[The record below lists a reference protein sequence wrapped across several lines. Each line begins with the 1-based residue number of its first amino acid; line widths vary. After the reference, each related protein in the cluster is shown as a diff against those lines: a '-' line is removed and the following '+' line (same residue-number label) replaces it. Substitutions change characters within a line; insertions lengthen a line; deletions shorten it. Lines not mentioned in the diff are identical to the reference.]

1 MADFDEELGWLD
13 KYTKQYEIIKKKDVP
28 LEIRGPVLKT
38 WSPEKPTLEVLLPA
52 IEILEQEHPVT
63 IRHIYYCL
71 LGQRVLT
78 KEEKDYKNKLVKI
91 MTRARLS
98 GLVPWNW
105 IIDTSRRV
113 LEVDLYDS
121 VKEFLTKQIPYYYK
135 DTWENQ
141 RRYILVWV
149 EKEALA
155 TPLWQTVNHYNIP
168 VFPAKGYDSWTH
180 FLEAV
185 KKMREMEDK
194 ELVVLYLG
202 DHDPSGMN
210 MPSDLQ
216 NRCKLMNLNVRFERI
231 AITEEQ
237 IDQYNI
243 PKLPL
248 RKDPKKGKYK
258 DPRAEKYVEKYGA
271 WFVELDALKPSV
283 LKQIVTEKVE
293 ELLDLEA
300 FGDDLNAEE
309 EEKEFLKDYV
319 LSDLDDCIEL
329 WKESRVWD

>member
-1 MADFDEELGWLD
+1 MPDFDEELGWLD
-13 KYTKQYEIIKKKDVP
+13 KYTKQYGIIEKKDLP

-38 WSPEKPTLEVLLPA
+38 WSPQKPTLKVLLSA
-52 IEILEQEHPVT
+52 MEILEQEHPVT
-63 IRHIYYCL
+63 VRHLYYCL
-71 LGQRVLT
+71 IGQSILT
-78 KEEKDYKNKLVKI
+78 KEEEGYDKLVNI
-91 MTRARLS
+91 MKRARLS

-113 LEVDLYDS
+113 LQFSLYNS
-121 VKEFLTKQIPYYYK
+121 IKEFLTKRIPYYYK

-155 TPLWQTVNHYNIP
+155 TPLWQAVNYYNIP

-271 WFVELDALKPSV
+271 WFVELDALKPSI
-283 LKQIVTEKVE
+283 LEQIVTEKVE

-300 FGDDLNAEE
+300 FEDDQNTEE
-309 EEKEFLKDYV
+309 EEKEFLKDYL
-319 LSDLDDCIEL
+319 LSDLDECIEL

>member
-1 MADFDEELGWLD
+1 MDDFDEELGWLD
-13 KYTKQYEIIKKKDVP
+13 KYTKQYETIEKRDLP

-38 WSPEKPTLEVLLPA
+38 WSPQKPTLEVLLPV

-63 IRHIYYCL
+63 VRHLYYCL
-71 LGQRVLT
+71 IGQSILT
-78 KEEKDYKNKLVKI
+78 KEEEGYDKLVKV
-91 MTRARLS
+91 MKRARLS

-113 LEVDLYDS
+113 LEIDLYDS

-155 TPLWQTVNHYNIP
+155 TPLWQAVNHYNIP

-185 KKMREMEDK
+185 KKMREMGDK

-210 MPSDLQ
+210 IPSDLQ

-271 WFVELDALKPSV
+271 WFVELDALKPSA
-283 LKQIVTEKVE
+283 LKQIVKGEIR
-293 ELLDLEA
+293 ELLDLET
-300 FGDDLNAEE
+300 FEQDLRTEE
-309 EEKEFLKDYV
+309 EEKEFLKDYL

-329 WKESRVWD
+329 WKESRMGD

>member
-13 KYTKQYEIIKKKDVP
+13 KYTKQYEIIKKKDIP
-28 LEIRGPVLKT
+28 LKVRGPVLKT

-63 IRHIYYCL
+63 IRHLYYCL
-71 LGQRVLT
+71 IGQSILT
-78 KEEKDYKNKLVKI
+78 KEEEGYDKLVNIIK
-91 MTRARLS
+91 RARLS

-113 LEVDLYDS
+113 LQVSLYDS
-121 VKEFLTKQIPYYYK
+121 VKEFLTKRIEYYYK
-135 DTWENQ
+135 DTWKNQ

-248 RKDPKKGKYK
+248 RKNPKTGKYK

-271 WFVELDALKPSV
+271 WFVELDALKPSA
-283 LKQIVTEKVE
+283 LKQIVEEKVE

-309 EEKEFLKDYV
+309 EEKEFLKDY
-319 LSDLDDCIEL
+319 LLRDLDDCIEL

>member
-1 MADFDEELGWLD
+1 MPDFDEELGWLD
-13 KYTKQYEIIKKKDVP
+13 KYTKQHGIIEKRDLP
-28 LEIRGPVLKT
+28 LEVRGPVLKT
-38 WSPEKPTLEVLLPA
+38 WSPKNPTLKVLLPA

-63 IRHIYYCL
+63 VRHLYYCL
-71 LGQRVLT
+71 IGQSILT
-78 KEEKDYKNKLVKI
+78 KEEEGYDKLVKVVK
-91 MTRARLS
+91 RARLS

-113 LEVDLYDS
+113 LQFSLYDS
-121 VKEFLTKQIPYYYK
+121 VKEFLTKRIPYYYK

-155 TPLWQTVNHYNIP
+155 RSLWQSVNYYNIP
-168 VFPAKGYDSWTH
+168 VFPAKGYDSWAH
-180 FLEAV
+180 FLKAV

-248 RKDPKKGKYK
+248 RKNPKTGKYK

-283 LKQIVTEKVE
+283 LKQIVEEKVE

-300 FGDDLNAEE
+300 FEDDQNTEE
-309 EEKEFLKDYV
+309 EEKEFLKDY
-319 LSDLDDCIEL
+319 LLRDLDDYFEH
-329 WKESRVWD
+329 WKESRIVGD

>member
-1 MADFDEELGWLD
+1 MPDFDEELGWLD
-13 KYTKQYEIIKKKDVP
+13 KNIKQYEIIEKKDIP
-28 LEIRGPVLKT
+28 LKVRGPVLKT
-38 WSPEKPTLEVLLPA
+38 WSPKNPTLKVLLPA
-52 IEILEQEHPVT
+52 IKILEQEHPVT
-63 IRHIYYCL
+63 IRHLYYCL
-71 LGQRVLT
+71 IGQSILT
-78 KEEKDYKNKLVKI
+78 KEEEGYDKLVNI
-91 MTRARLS
+91 MKRARLS

-113 LEVDLYDS
+113 LQLSLYDS
-121 VKEFLTKQIPYYYK
+121 IKEFLTKRIQYYYK
-135 DTWENQ
+135 DTWKNQ

-155 TPLWQTVNHYNIP
+155 RPLWQAVNYYNIP

-210 MPSDLQ
+210 MPFDLQ

-283 LKQIVTEKVE
+283 LEQIVTEKVE

-300 FGDDLNAEE
+300 FEDDQNTEE
-309 EEKEFLKDYV
+309 EEKEFLKDYL